1 MLHTQISSMSLNK
14 GVIQARLDKFDAIF
28 IEHPRLVALREEIDS
43 LMIQTKSRIAKNER
57 RRAAVGNRP
66 IKLDELWLT
75 PVLGPSGSGKS
86 FSLSSVVD
94 SIYEDP
100 NLPPDEIP
108 VLVVTLR
115 SSSRSPRHVQAQI
128 LEAFEAPQAETVLRG
143 RDYSEAMVNDDIRA
157 IARHRKTSVVVLDE
171 VHNLLANGLGLAPKM
186 AKALKSLV
194 NDGIFSIVLS
204 GTQEAM
210 PLLTCD
216 AELQSRQKELVD
228 FGAFRLNSDDLQY
241 FLNFVAFLEAEMVKE
256 KVIDAPIGL
265 TNDIEACATVY
276 DMAEGVIGIVSR
288 IVRLALE
295 RALRGGKTMIT
306 WEDIGHAYR
315 AWQMASP
322 TKGPD
327 GKSGKNRDP
336 FLKGP
341 DHRTLD
347 AMARSLGTN
356 QEVAA

>member
-1 MLHTQISSMSLNK
+1 MLQTSHPATA
-14 GVIQARLDKFDAIF
+14 IQARLDAFDAIF
-28 IEHPRLVALREEIDS
+28 IEHPRLLALRDEIDL
-43 LMIQTKSRIAKNER
+43 LMIQTKSRIAKNEKR
-57 RRAAVGNRP
+57 CAAAGGRP

-86 FSLSSVVD
+86 FSLARVVD
-94 SIYEDP
+94 AIYEDTS
-100 NLPPDEIP
+100 LPVDEIP

-128 LEAFEAPQAETVLRG
+128 LEAFGAPQAETVLRG

-171 VHNLLANGLGLAPKM
+171 VHNLLANGPGLAPKM
-186 AKALKSLV
+186 AKAFKSLV

-216 AELQSRQKELVD
+216 PELQSRQKELLD
-228 FGAFRLNSDDLQY
+228 FGAFRLNPDDIEY
-241 FLNFVAFLEAEMVKE
+241 FLNFVAFLETQMVKQ
-256 KVIDAPIGL
+256 KVVDAPIGL

-276 DMAEGVIGIVSR
+276 DMADGVIGIVSR

-295 RALRGGKTMIT
+295 RALRHGNTT
-306 WEDIGHAYR
+306 VAWEDIGHAHR
-315 AWQMASP
+315 AWQMAGAVRE
-322 TKGPD
+322 TG
-327 GKSGKNRDP
+327 GKPQKRDP
-336 FLKGP
+336 FLRGP
-341 DHRTLD
+341 DARTVD
-347 AMARSLGTN
+347 AMVLSLN
-356 QEVAA
+356 VDRRAA